1 MPSVELHKF
10 SKPTMWRKMAMV
22 NWGRPSDPQVY
33 ARTEVDM
40 TRALAY
46 VQTETRQSGI
56 KITPIVLAIRAV
68 ALGFRK
74 HPEANAL
81 VRWNRV
87 YQRKR
92 VHVFCN
98 VAIPGKKLD
107 LSGVLVR
114 DADTKGPAEIAREL
128 EEAVRRVRR
137 GEDKELAKTRRTL
150 DRIPAL
156 VYRIAIRLIG
166 FFQYTLNL
174 NLGFLGLPQDP
185 FGGALVSGVGFL
197 GMSEGFAPLSPIT
210 RAPLVISVG
219 RVEDRP
225 VVHGGQIVA
234 RPMLVLCAT
243 FDHRVM
249 DGLMAGK
256 LAKSVVR
263 YLSDPARHEEREA
276 AR

>member
-10 SKPTMWRKMAMV
+10 SKPTMWRKMAMI
-22 NWGRPSDPQVY
+22 NWGRPSDPQVH
-33 ARTEVDM
+33 ARSEVDM
-40 TRALAY
+40 TQALACIE
-46 VQTETRQSGI
+46 TETQRAGI
-56 KITPIVLAIRAV
+56 KITPTVLAIRAV
-68 ALGFRK
+68 ALAFRK

-92 VHVFCN
+92 VHIFCN

-114 DADTKGPAEIAREL
+114 DADTKGPAEIAKEL
-128 EEAVRRVRR
+128 DEAVRRVRR
-137 GEDKELAKTRRTL
+137 GDDKELAKTRQVL
-150 DRIPAL
+150 DRIPTFAC
-156 VYRIAIRLIG
+156 RIIIRLIG
-166 FFQYTLNL
+166 LFQYTLNL

-185 FGGALVSGVGFL
+185 FGGALVTSVGFL

-225 VVHGGQIVA
+225 VVRAGQVVA
-234 RPMLVLCAT
+234 CPMLVLCAT

-256 LAKSVVR
+256 LAKFVVR
-263 YLSDPARHEEREA
+263 YLSDPARREEREA